1 VLTVFFRCSMFA
13 LPALHCLF
21 YPSFPPSI
29 RPFIRPS
36 MYPST
41 IHPSIHPTIN
51 LSFHPFV
58 HNTGAFTTW
67 EYALLFTRSWR
78 SLDENDPKKDICS
91 HRVKNMVKILG
102 QLERQHQVSQEY
114 ETKRTSERLSSLP
127 PRKSG
132 AQLFTMTDSKYVNHV
147 HHSRER

>member
-1 VLTVFFRCSMFA
+1 MYSHIVMIVQL
-13 LPALHCLF
+13 LPHI
-21 YPSFPPSI
+21 SI

-36 MYPST
+36 IYPST
-41 IHPSIHPTIN
+41 IHPSIQPTNPSMHPCIY
-51 LSFHPFV
+51 PPI

-132 AQLFTMTDSKYVNHV
+132 AQVFTVTVSNALITFIMQDRDESANII
-147 HHSRER
+147 